1 MPSRS
6 QASITEAR
14 RAAHARLIVPSG
26 RKQPPSIVILEATP
40 LETNGGAVAAALR
53 GAEIG
58 AALGEF
64 PDDLARAEIEAR
76 PLGARH
82 LVAARLEPARG
93 VGRHVLLEPH
103 RLVELMDP
111 PARPVDRRLRVL
123 AVVDDAREDL
133 HVALRLHR

>member
-1 MPSRS
+1 M
-6 QASITEAR
+6 
-14 RAAHARLIVPSG
+14 
-26 RKQPPSIVILEATP
+26 RKLPPSIVTLETTP
-40 LETNGGAVAAALR
+40 LEANGRAIAAALR

-64 PDDLARAEIEAR
+64 PDDLARAEIKAR

-93 VGRHVLLEPH
+93 VVGHVFLEPH
-103 RLVELMDP
+103 RLVELMDS
-111 PARPVDRRLRVL
+111 PARAVDRRLRVL

-133 HVALRLHR
+133 HVALR

>member
-1 MPSRS
+1 M
-6 QASITEAR
+6 
-14 RAAHARLIVPSG
+14 
-26 RKQPPSIVILEATP
+26 RKPPPSMLTTAIASEP
-40 LETNGGAVAAALR
+40 DGRAVAPALR

-93 VGRHVLLEPH
+93 VVRHVLLEPH
-103 RLVELMDP
+103 RLVELVDP
-111 PARPVDRRLRVL
+111 PAWPVDRRLRIL

-133 HVALRLHR
+133 PV

>member
-1 MPSRS
+1 PS
-6 QASITEAR
+6 IWK
-14 RAAHARLIVPSG
+14 L
-26 RKQPPSIVILEATP
+26 PPSIVTLEATP
-40 LETNGGAVAAALR
+40 LETNGRAVAATLG

-58 AALGEF
+58 AAFGEF

-82 LVAARLEPARG
+82 LVAARLEATRG
-93 VGRHVLLEPH
+93 VVGHVLLEPH

-133 HVALRLHR
+133 HVALRLHGAAHQ